1 MRSLGELFD
10 DTARR
15 DGYLTPHGV
24 EAYISGRLLVRRL
37 PPGLAD
43 EPVPEREIDAWEL
56 APRYGIAGW
65 ALWLLVAGESAP
77 TGDTATDTGEL
88 LGA

>member
-10 DTARR
+10 ETARR

-24 EAYISGRLLVRRL
+24 EAYISGRLLLRRL

-43 EPVPEREIDAWEL
+43 EPVPAREIDALAL

-65 ALWLLVAGESAP
+65 ALWLLVAGEGGPPEDPAF
-77 TGDTATDTGEL
+77 DAGEL
-88 LGA
+88 LGT